1 MKTNE
6 KAAVAAVSGK
16 GRYMFKVNIPRLITC
31 FIIGLVSTILFCLS
45 ITCFDL
51 VFLLFSLATMILAT
65 IAVLQY
71 DRIDIWG
78 FNTISYV
85 WGLILSLS
93 VEIRLD
99 FIHVLFDFTHPD
111 SKMSYAETFGI
122 IVLGPI
128 FFCAYLFCI
137 VGSFITTLVR
147 KCVSK

>member
-1 MKTNE
+1 
-6 KAAVAAVSGK
+6 
-16 GRYMFKVNIPRLITC
+16 MFKVNIPRLITC
-31 FIIGLVSTILFCLS
+31 FIIGLVSTILFWLL

-51 VFLLFSLATMILAT
+51 VFLILSLAAIILAT
-65 IAVLQY
+65 IAALQY
-71 DRIDIWG
+71 DRIDTWL

-85 WGLILSLS
+85 MGLILSIS

-99 FIHVLFDFTHPD
+99 FFHVLFNFIYPD
-111 SKMSYAETFGI
+111 RRMSYADAFGV

-128 FFCAYLFCI
+128 FFCAYLFCF

>member
-1 MKTNE
+1 MRINDE
-6 KAAVAAVSGK
+6 KAAVSEN

-31 FIIGLVSTILFCLS
+31 FIIGLVSTVLFWLS
-45 ITCFDL
+45 ITCFNL
-51 VFLLFSLATMILAT
+51 VFLILSLATMILAT

-71 DRIDIWG
+71 DRIDTWG

-99 FIHVLFDFTHPD
+99 FFHVLFDFTHPD
-111 SKMSYAETFGI
+111 SRMSYADAFGV

-137 VGSFITTLVR
+137 AGSFITTLVR